1 MDLLRAQLLS
11 DPEIIAGMQLLLETF
26 NVDSHL
32 TFSDLQVIAGRLNGI
47 FERGVSQVAVVV
59 DSRYG
64 YSLAKTFAVFAA
76 NAPVRMKPFR
86 RRENALEWLKS
97 GVYKTD
103 DPSGDEPQSV
113 VDRDS
118 SLVET
123 AQRRRTPGSPMRPA
137 E

>member
-11 DPEIIAGMQLLLETF
+11 DPEICAGMQLLLEAS
-26 NVDSHL
+26 NVDSRL
-32 TFSDLQVIAGRLNGI
+32 TFADLQVIAGRLNGI
-47 FERGVSQVAVVV
+47 FERGVTQVAVVV

-86 RRENALEWLKS
+86 KRENALEWLRT
-97 GVYKTD
+97 GVYKSD

-113 VDRDS
+113 VDRDD
-118 SLVET
+118 SLVQVT
-123 AQRRRTPGSPMRPA
+123 HRRRTPWSSVRA
-137 E
+137 AK